1 LKKEITL
8 PSPLPNDLALAP
20 LHLELTEPKPGAIL
34 QWRSSQQW
42 ITVMNRC
49 SHYDGTHHGRTLAL
63 TFKNSLQLHSSNDR
77 HPSLSPLRHLLTDSH
92 SKKTISNHDIA
103 CGHADEMW

>member
-1 LKKEITL
+1 MNDIEKKITL

-49 SHYDGTHHGRTLAL
+49 KATMMEHT
-63 TFKNSLQLHSSNDR
+63 SLEN
-77 HPSLSPLRHLLTDSH
+77 
-92 SKKTISNHDIA
+92 
-103 CGHADEMW
+103 